1 MRTRGNRLE
10 AHLEAFL
17 EELRLHRYSKGY
29 QEITKRV
36 VALFFSH
43 LRGKN
48 VRDIRSVSEKHVLSF
63 VRSLKKRKSRY
74 GKPRSLWTLSAYV
87 STLRRFFA
95 FLDKRSVILQNPA
108 QDVRVPSAKRLPRA
122 VLTQSQ
128 VLRLL
133 QAPSPTS
140 TLGMR
145 DRAIL
150 ETFYGTA
157 IRLTECL
164 RLDVS
169 DVDLQSRALW
179 VRDGKGKK
187 DRLLPIPGKTNLA
200 MALYLHDVRPGL
212 VHDSMETAFFLS
224 RTGNRVSRSL
234 IHAMMRNYG
243 HDAGIVHSVSPHALR
258 HACATHL
265 LRRGAGI
272 RHVQELL
279 GHSFIQTTALYT
291 KVDVE
296 DLRKVI
302 ARAHPRERK
311 TRKR

>member
-1 MRTRGNRLE
+1 MRTRGNKLE
-10 AHLEAFL
+10 SHLDAFL
-17 EELRLHRYSKGY
+17 RELRLHRYSRGY
-29 QEITKRV
+29 QEIAQRV
-36 VALFFSH
+36 VSLFFSH
-43 LRGKN
+43 LREKA

-63 VRSLKKRKSRY
+63 ARSLKKRKTRY
-74 GKPRSLWTLSAYV
+74 GKPFALWTQSAYV

-95 FLDKRSVILQNPA
+95 FLDKRSIILQNPA
-108 QDVRVPSAKRLPRA
+108 RDVRVPAAKRLPRA
-122 VLTQSQ
+122 VLSQ
-128 VLRLL
+128 AQVTRLL
-133 QAPSPTS
+133 ETPSSTS
-140 TLGMR
+140 SLGMR

-157 IRLTECL
+157 IRLNECL

-187 DRLLPIPGKTNLA
+187 DRLLPIPGKTTQA
-200 MALYLHDVRPGL
+200 MALYLSEARPRL

-224 RTGNRVSRSL
+224 RAGNRVSRSL

-243 HDAGIVHSVSPHALR
+243 RAAGIAHSVSPHALR

-265 LRRGAGI
+265 LRRGADI
-272 RHVQELL
+272 RHIQELL
-279 GHSFIQTTALYT
+279 GHSFIETTALYT

-302 ARAHPRERK
+302 GRAHPRERK

>member
-1 MRTRGNRLE
+1 VRTREADLE
-10 AHLEAFL
+10 SHLKAFM
-17 EELRLHRYSKGY
+17 EELRMHRYSQGN
-29 QEITKRV
+29 QEIAQRV
-36 VALFFSH
+36 LTQFFSH
-43 LRGKN
+43 LRSKG

-63 VRSLKKRKSRY
+63 VRLLKKRKTRY
-74 GKPRSLWTLSAYV
+74 GKPFALWTQSGYV

-95 FLDKRSVILQNPA
+95 FLDKRSIILRNPA
-108 QDVRVPSAKRLPRA
+108 EDIRSPKAKRLPRA
-122 VLTQSQ
+122 VLTPTQ
-128 VLRLL
+128 VSMLL
-133 QAPSPTS
+133 QVPSPTS
-140 TLGMR
+140 TLGIR

-157 IRLTECL
+157 IRLNECL
-164 RLDVS
+164 RIDVS
-169 DVDLQSRALW
+169 DVDIQARTLW

-187 DRLLPIPGKTNLA
+187 DRVLPIPRRTAQA
-200 MALYLHDVRPGL
+200 MALYLHEARPRL

-243 HDAGIVHSVSPHALR
+243 RAAGIPHSVSPHVLR

-265 LRRGAGI
+265 LRRGADI
-272 RHVQELL
+272 RHVQDLL
-279 GHSFIQTTALYT
+279 GHSFIETTALYT
-291 KVDVE
+291 QVGVE

-311 TRKR
+311 ARKR